1 MQTPVGMKEGWLEEV
16 LGWHSSVQCGAL
28 HTKRVFW
35 CFSLEQREAINRFEA
50 RKHYSWLMVEA
61 LLDGNLQCGK
71 LFSGF

>member
-1 MQTPVGMKEGWLEEV
+1 MKEGRLEEV

-35 CFSLEQREAINRFEA
+35 CFSLEQREAINGFQA
-50 RKHYSWLMVEA
+50 RKHYSQV
-61 LLDGNLQCGK
+61 DGCVLKLKRRWMGK